1 MDENRIMALR
11 EIWVAKLMMHNE
23 DYDFARDKL
32 LTAQQLYPALDDID
46 SMLSACDM
54 LLLAAENN
62 SISNPMIITL
72 RKSNQE
78 FYNFEN
84 NRKLEN
90 IQAGQIWAAHLQA
103 NVNRSYC
110 YALINYNDSY
120 ELHVTWLKPIPIRP
134 SETRWYFS
142 GLPVGCGSFDLNPV
156 VHDLESPMIFSHKC
170 SPVHTGTQDQFEIYP
185 KIGEIW
191 ALYENWNCD
200 EWANDPQKLKGCK
213 FDLVEMLS
221 DFSKTS
227 GAHVVCLEKV
237 EAFRSVFQ
245 RQTIGQYPVIY
256 QIPSN
261 HLYIFSHNIPAYRL
275 LGGDNGKVG
284 TAIFELDQSALP
296 DDMVHDSQLL
306 KHTWSPVDF
315 AIGQVWAVYCGKE
328 NMPRPYV
335 QIVEVISASQ
345 VYVTFLEPLPVF
357 HLDTEWKKK
366 NLPIACGLFEL
377 GKTSVILK
385 MSHFSHSMEYER
397 SVTENEPHFII
408 YPKKGEVWA
417 VYEDWNEEWQQ
428 NDYKNYHYYIVEI
441 LSDLQQNDGFDIT
454 CTVSQAE
461 MFSFSHKI
469 PAFKVQG
476 TAIYGI
482 PEDSWHL
489 DPNALPLKQCRMKH
503 NRKACSCLL
512 VKVSYGNLGGCYV
525 TESVTYTPNEKSTH
539 VLRREKSQQM
549 GVYGSWLK
557 LDL

>member
-1 MDENRIMALR
+1 MQPIRDDFPGTDLALQFLHDAFSKLSDQEKQSEYDLKHSLGGCTYTCDRTSSCHILGRLIEQSNSTEVNSKNSRNFGLFPLRDCDADEQVGLITYQAS
-11 EIWVAKLMMHNE
+11 H
-23 DYDFARDKL
+23 
-32 LTAQQLYPALDDID
+32 
-46 SMLSACDM
+46 S
-54 LLLAAENN
+54 ENN
-62 SISNPMIITL
+62 SISNLMIITL

-110 YALINYNDSY
+110 YALINYNGSY

-296 DDMVHDSQLL
+296 DDMVHGTSTEIISVEEKLDSSSGFTPSKYLPSFESSADSQLL

-441 LSDLQQNDGFDIT
+441 LSDLFDETGMTI
-454 CTVSQAE
+454 A
-461 MFSFSHKI
+461 
-469 PAFKVQG
+469 
-476 TAIYGI
+476 
-482 PEDSWHL
+482 
-489 DPNALPLKQCRMKH
+489 R
-503 NRKACSCLL
+503 
-512 VKVSYGNLGGCYV
+512 LGWW
-525 TESVTYTPNEKSTH
+525 
-539 VLRREKSQQM
+539 R
-549 GVYGSWLK
+549 
-557 LDL
+557 

>member
-54 LLLAAENN
+54 LLLAADEQVGLITYQASHSENN
-62 SISNPMIITL
+62 SISNLMIITL

-110 YALINYNDSY
+110 YALINYNGSY

-296 DDMVHDSQLL
+296 DDMVHEKLDSSSGFTPSKYLPSFESSADSQLL

-441 LSDLQQNDGFDIT
+441 LSDLLVEVENNLTFFHRQQNDGFDIT

-489 DPNALPLKQCRMKH
+489 DPNALPLKQ
-503 NRKACSCLL
+503 
-512 VKVSYGNLGGCYV
+512 
-525 TESVTYTPNEKSTH
+525 P
-539 VLRREKSQQM
+539 RRSQ
-549 GVYGSWLK
+549 
-557 LDL
+557 

>member
-1 MDENRIMALR
+1 MGCFHYGD
-11 EIWVAKLMMHNE
+11 
-23 DYDFARDKL
+23 
-32 LTAQQLYPALDDID
+32 
-46 SMLSACDM
+46 CDAHEQVG
-54 LLLAAENN
+54 LITYQASHSENN
-62 SISNPMIITL
+62 SISNPIIITL

-120 ELHVTWLKPIPIRP
+120 ELHVTWLKPIPFRP

-261 HLYIFSHNIPAYRL
+261 HLYIFSHKYQLIGFWVETMAKLVLQSLSLTNL
-275 LGGDNGKVG
+275 LCLM
-284 TAIFELDQSALP
+284 IWF
-296 DDMVHDSQLL
+296 MVLLL
-306 KHTWSPVDF
+306 KL
-315 AIGQVWAVYCGKE
+315 
-328 NMPRPYV
+328 
-335 QIVEVISASQ
+335 SQ
-345 VYVTFLEPLPVF
+345 
-357 HLDTEWKKK
+357 WKK
-366 NLPIACGLFEL
+366 N
-377 GKTSVILK
+377 
-385 MSHFSHSMEYER
+385 
-397 SVTENEPHFII
+397 
-408 YPKKGEVWA
+408 
-417 VYEDWNEEWQQ
+417 
-428 NDYKNYHYYIVEI
+428 
-441 LSDLQQNDGFDIT
+441 
-454 CTVSQAE
+454 
-461 MFSFSHKI
+461 
-469 PAFKVQG
+469 
-476 TAIYGI
+476 
-482 PEDSWHL
+482 
-489 DPNALPLKQCRMKH
+489 
-503 NRKACSCLL
+503 
-512 VKVSYGNLGGCYV
+512 
-525 TESVTYTPNEKSTH
+525 
-539 VLRREKSQQM
+539 
-549 GVYGSWLK
+549 
-557 LDL
+557 